1 MAFQAIRSMANDGS
15 IELPPQPTTD
25 GPPTSLPPPIK
36 PGPMDQGLR
45 AINRTSRIRDFL
57 AANPGRR
64 GGPLG
69 RRADGTVAYDPSFYQ
84 NADGSQY
91 NGPPVGPNN
100 RPRPTVQTGNAPV
113 PGAFNGANPATVVG
127 SANTTQGGNGPP
139 RRKPIWSGGSLDGG
153 V

>member
-1 MAFQAIRSMANDGS
+1 MSAVRTLRSIRRAAKS
-15 IELPPQPTTD
+15 
-25 GPPTSLPPPIK
+25 SLPASEVPNFA
-36 PGPMDQGLR
+36 QYV
-45 AINRTSRIRDFL
+45 
-57 AANPGRR
+57 AAAKQ
-64 GGPLG
+64 
-69 RRADGTVAYDPSFYQ
+69 RRANATGNLTHDGLPARQ

-127 SANTTQGGNGPP
+127 SANTTQGGNGPRP
-139 RRKPIWSGGSLDGG
+139 RPIWSGGPLDGG